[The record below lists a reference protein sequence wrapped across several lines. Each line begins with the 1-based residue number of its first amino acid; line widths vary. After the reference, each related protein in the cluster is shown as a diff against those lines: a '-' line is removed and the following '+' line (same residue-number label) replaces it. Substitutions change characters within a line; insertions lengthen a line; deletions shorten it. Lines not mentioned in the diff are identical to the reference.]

1 MTSISA
7 GASRMEIVPTDR
19 SAGTAENLAAEWQKT
34 QKKTENPKLYF
45 FRGGYDPFRRVTP
58 LEQQ

>member
-1 MTSISA
+1 MTSINA

-34 QKKTENPKLYF
+34 QKRQKIQNFIF
-45 FRGGYDPFRRVTP
+45 FEGGTTPFGA
-58 LEQQ
+58 